1 MSESSTSSQNSGSAG
16 ENNKDIYGRLF
27 QYVKPYWK
35 AFLLALVCNAAY
47 GYIDTEF
54 VKAVKPLLDEGLSKK
69 DVDYLLLAPLFV
81 IGILIVRGITG
92 FVATYCMAW
101 VGNHI
106 VMEMRQAVFNR
117 YLQLPA
123 SFFDSRK
130 TGELLSMVT
139 YNTEQLNKSTTTAV
153 TTIVRDVALI
163 CFALIGML
171 SESWR
176 LTLLFLITGPLI
188 AFLVSVISKR
198 FRMISKRIQ
207 AAMGSI
213 THATQESVES
223 YQEIRIYGGQSYEQ
237 EAFRHVNNKNRQQ
250 SMKMEF
256 TKALSVPV
264 IQLLAG
270 LGLALVLYFAV
281 ERVIAEQLS
290 PGGFI
295 SMVMLMMLTLKPLKS
310 LSSVNDTLQRGI
322 AAAESVFDILDRQS
336 EVDKGKLNIEQSKGK
351 ISFEDVS
358 FQYPGAK
365 SQAINN
371 ISIEIPSGKIVAL
384 VGRSGSGKSTLA
396 SLLLRFYDINSG
408 SIKLDD
414 HSITEYQLQDYR
426 KQFAFVSQHVN
437 LFNDSI
443 AHNIA
448 YGNLEHSTR
457 EDIIHAAKQAHAWEF
472 ISELPD
478 GLDTM
483 IGEKGMLLSGGQ
495 RQRLAIARA
504 ILKNA
509 PILILDEATSA
520 LDTESEKFIQQAMN
534 RVMNNKTTLV
544 VAHRLSTIENADQ
557 IIVMD
562 QGRIC
567 ESGTHAELQQ
577 KGGIYAGL
585 HQMQFRD

>member
-1 MSESSTSSQNSGSAG
+1 MSDSSISDQIIASDKEKNRQ
-16 ENNKDIYGRLF
+16 IYRRLV

-35 AFLLALVCNAAY
+35 AFMLALICNAAY

-54 VKAVKPLLDEGLSKK
+54 VKAFKPLLDEGLSKK
-69 DVDYLLLAPLFV
+69 NPDYLLLAPLFV

-92 FVATYCMAW
+92 FIATYCMAW

-139 YNTEQLNKSTTTAV
+139 YNTEQLNKSTTTAI

-163 CFALIGML
+163 CFALIGMF

-188 AFLVSVISKR
+188 AFLVNIISKR

-207 AAMGSI
+207 KAMGSI
-213 THATQESVES
+213 THTTQESIES
-223 YQEIRIYGGQSYEQ
+223 YQEIRIYGGQDYEK
-237 EAFRHVNNKNRQQ
+237 ETFRRINNNNRQQ
-250 SMKMEF
+250 SMKMEL
-256 TKALSVPV
+256 TKASSVPI

-270 LGLALVLYFAV
+270 FGLALVLYFAV
-281 ERVIAEQLS
+281 GMVIAEQLT
-290 PGGFI
+290 PGGFT
-295 SMVMLMMLTLKPLKS
+295 SMVLLMMLTLKPLKS
-310 LSSVNDTLQRGI
+310 LSSVNDILQRGI
-322 AAAESVFDILDRQS
+322 AAAESVFDILDRKPEQ
-336 EVDKGKLNIEQSKGK
+336 DTGKLTIEKSKGK
-351 ISFEDVS
+351 ISFEDVC
-358 FQYPGAK
+358 FQYSNAK
-365 SQAINN
+365 SQAIKN
-371 ISIEIPSGKIVAL
+371 ISIEIPSGKTVAL
-384 VGRSGSGKSTLA
+384 VGRSGSGKSTLT
-396 SLLLRFYDINSG
+396 SLLLRFYTIDSG
-408 SIKLDD
+408 TIKLDD

-457 EDIIHAAKQAHAWEF
+457 DDIIHAAKQAHAWEF

-520 LDTESEKFIQQAMN
+520 LDTESEKVIQQAMN

-577 KGGIYAGL
+577 KGGVYAGL
-585 HQMQFRD
+585 HQMQFKD

>member
-1 MSESSTSSQNSGSAG
+1 MSDSSISDQIIASDKEKNRQ
-16 ENNKDIYGRLF
+16 IYRRLI

-35 AFLLALVCNAAY
+35 AFMLALICNAAY

-54 VKAVKPLLDEGLSKK
+54 VKAFKPLLDEGLSKK
-69 DVDYLLLAPLFV
+69 NPDYLLLAPLFV

-92 FVATYCMAW
+92 FIATYCMAW

-163 CFALIGML
+163 CFALIGMF

-188 AFLVSVISKR
+188 AFLVNIISKR

-207 AAMGSI
+207 KAMGSI
-213 THATQESVES
+213 THTTQESIES
-223 YQEIRIYGGQSYEQ
+223 YQEIRIYGGQDYEK
-237 EAFRHVNNKNRQQ
+237 ETFRRINNNNRQQ
-250 SMKMEF
+250 SMKMEL
-256 TKALSVPV
+256 TKASSVPI

-270 LGLALVLYFAV
+270 FGLALVLYFAV
-281 ERVIAEQLS
+281 GMVIAEQLT
-290 PGGFI
+290 PGGFT
-295 SMVMLMMLTLKPLKS
+295 SMVLLMMLTLKPLKS
-310 LSSVNDTLQRGI
+310 LSSVNDILQRGI
-322 AAAESVFDILDRQS
+322 AAAESVFDILDRKPEQ
-336 EVDKGKLNIEQSKGK
+336 DTGKLTIEKSKGK
-351 ISFEDVS
+351 ISFEDVC
-358 FQYPGAK
+358 FQYPNAK
-365 SQAINN
+365 SQAIKN
-371 ISIEIPSGKIVAL
+371 ISIEIPSGKTVAL
-384 VGRSGSGKSTLA
+384 VGRSGSGKSTLT
-396 SLLLRFYDINSG
+396 SLLLRFYTIDSG
-408 SIKLDD
+408 TIKLDG

-457 EDIIHAAKQAHAWEF
+457 DDIIHAAKQAHAWEF

-520 LDTESEKFIQQAMN
+520 LDTESEKVIQQAMN

-577 KGGIYAGL
+577 KGGVYAGL
-585 HQMQFRD
+585 HQMQFKD

>member
-1 MSESSTSSQNSGSAG
+1 MSDSSSDQIAG
-16 ENNKDIYGRLF
+16 TDKEKNRKIYRRLI

-35 AFLLALVCNAAY
+35 AFLLALICNAAY

-54 VKAVKPLLDEGLSKK
+54 VRAVKPLLDEGLSKK
-69 DVDYLLLAPLFV
+69 DADYLLIAPLFV

-92 FVATYCMAW
+92 FIATYCMAW
-101 VGNHI
+101 VGNNI
-106 VMEMRQAVFNR
+106 VMEMRQAVFHR

-123 SFFDSRK
+123 SFFDARK

-163 CFALIGML
+163 CFALIGMFA
-171 SESWR
+171 ESWR

-188 AFLVSVISKR
+188 AFLVSIISKR
-198 FRMISKRIQ
+198 FRMISRRIQ

-223 YQEIRIYGGQSYEQ
+223 FQEIRIYGGQDYEKDNFW
-237 EAFRHVNNKNRQQ
+237 AVNNNNRQQ

-256 TKALSVPV
+256 TKALSVPI

-270 LGLALVLYFAV
+270 FGLALVLYFAV
-281 ERVIAEQLS
+281 GRVIAEQLT

-295 SMVMLMMLTLKPLKS
+295 TMVMLMMLTLKPLKS
-310 LSSVNDTLQRGI
+310 LSSVNDILQRGI
-322 AAAESVFDILDRQS
+322 AAAESVFEILDRQP
-336 EVDKGKLNIEQSKGK
+336 EEDNGELNIEKSKGQ
-351 ISFEDVS
+351 ISFENVS
-358 FQYPGAK
+358 FQYPDAK
-365 SQAINN
+365 SQAIKNV
-371 ISIEIPSGKIVAL
+371 SIEIPSGKTVAL

-396 SLLLRFYDINSG
+396 SLLLRFYTINAG
-408 SIKLDD
+408 TIKLDG

-426 KQFAFVSQHVN
+426 QQFAFVSQHVN

-448 YGNLEHSTR
+448 YGNLEFSTR
-457 EDIIHAAKQAHAWEF
+457 DDIIHAAKQAHAWEF

-509 PILILDEATSA
+509 PVLILDEATSA
-520 LDTESEKFIQQAMN
+520 LDTESEKVIQQAMN
-534 RVMNNKTTLV
+534 QVMDNKTTLV

-557 IIVMD
+557 IIVME
-562 QGRIC
+562 QGSIC
-567 ESGTHAELQQ
+567 ESGTHAELLK
-577 KGGIYAGL
+577 KGGVYAGL
-585 HQMQFRD
+585 HQMQFKD

>member
-1 MSESSTSSQNSGSAG
+1 MSDSSISDQIIASDKEKNRQ
-16 ENNKDIYGRLF
+16 IYRRLI

-35 AFLLALVCNAAY
+35 AFMLALICNAAY

-54 VKAVKPLLDEGLSKK
+54 VKAFKPLLDEGLSKK
-69 DVDYLLLAPLFV
+69 NPDYLLLAPLFV

-92 FVATYCMAW
+92 FIATYCMAW

-117 YLQLPA
+117 YMQLPA

-163 CFALIGML
+163 CFALIGMF

-188 AFLVSVISKR
+188 AFLVNIISKR

-207 AAMGSI
+207 KAMGSI
-213 THATQESVES
+213 THTTQESIES
-223 YQEIRIYGGQSYEQ
+223 YQEIRIYGGQDYEK
-237 EAFRHVNNKNRQQ
+237 ETFRRINNNNRQQ
-250 SMKMEF
+250 SMKMEL
-256 TKALSVPV
+256 TKASSVPI

-270 LGLALVLYFAV
+270 FGLALVLYFAV
-281 ERVIAEQLS
+281 GMVIAEQLT
-290 PGGFI
+290 PGGFT
-295 SMVMLMMLTLKPLKS
+295 SMVLLMMLTLKPLKS
-310 LSSVNDTLQRGI
+310 LSSVNDILQRGI
-322 AAAESVFDILDRQS
+322 AAAESVFDILDRKPEQ
-336 EVDKGKLNIEQSKGK
+336 DTGKLTIEKSKGK
-351 ISFEDVS
+351 ISFEDVC
-358 FQYPGAK
+358 FQYTNAK
-365 SQAINN
+365 SQAIKN
-371 ISIEIPSGKIVAL
+371 ISIEIPSGKTVAL
-384 VGRSGSGKSTLA
+384 VGRSGSGKSTLT
-396 SLLLRFYDINSG
+396 SLLLRFYTIDSG
-408 SIKLDD
+408 TIKLDD

-457 EDIIHAAKQAHAWEF
+457 DDIIHAAKQAHAWEF

-520 LDTESEKFIQQAMN
+520 LDTESEKVIQQAMN

-562 QGRIC
+562 Q
-567 ESGTHAELQQ
+567 
-577 KGGIYAGL
+577 
-585 HQMQFRD
+585 